1 MTVRSARVGSWVLAV
16 IVFVASAGTAFAQA
30 DRTNWVGT
38 WAAAPV
44 EKAIAPGQPSPAN
57 ATYRNIVH
65 ISLGGDAVRVQFTN
79 EFGKEQLVVAD
90 AHLALSANKGAG
102 KGAIQPGTDHA
113 LTFGGKPQ
121 VTIPTGAV
129 MFSDPVPLRAS
140 AFSDLAISF
149 YLPEQ
154 SIQQETCHPLSSATN
169 FVAPGDDPADN
180 NLPSA
185 RPVSDWCFVK
195 GVDVSVKNATLAAPT
210 PAAIVAFG
218 DSITDGAKSTR
229 DSNSRWPDILAQRLQ
244 ANKKT
249 AQLSVLNQGISGNR
263 LLHDKAGP
271 NALARF
277 DRDVLAQSGVKYLI
291 LFEGIN
297 DIGHTAQPLE
307 PADVITA
314 DQMILALAQMATSA
328 HEHGIKVIGATLAPY
343 AGAKY
348 YSDKGEQ
355 IRQSVNSWIRIS
367 PAFDGVIDF
376 DKITRDPN
384 NQSAYLPT
392 VDSGDHLHPNDAGY
406 KTMANAID
414 LSLF

>member
-1 MTVRSARVGSWVLAV
+1 MKVRSARAGSWALAA
-16 IVFVASAGTAFAQA
+16 IVFGVSAGAAFAQT
-30 DRTNWVGT
+30 DRSNWVGT

-44 EKAIAPGQPSPAN
+44 EKAVNPGQTSPAN

-65 ISLGGDAVRVQFTN
+65 ISLGGDALRVQFTN

-90 AHLALSANKGAG
+90 AHLALSAG
-102 KGAIQPGTDHA
+102 KGVIQPGTDHA
-113 LTFGGKPQ
+113 ITFGGRPQ
-121 VTIPTGAV
+121 VTIPSGATTL
-129 MFSDPVPLRAS
+129 SDPVLLRAA

-169 FVAPGDDPADN
+169 FVAPGEDTADP

-185 RPVSDWCFVK
+185 RTVSDWCFVK
-195 GVDVSVKNATLAAPT
+195 GVDVSVKNTKKAAAN

-249 AQLSVLNQGISGNR
+249 ANISVLNEGISGNR

-314 DQMILALAQMATSA
+314 DQMILALAQMAQSA

-348 YSDKGEQ
+348 YSESGEQ
-355 IRQSVNSWIRIS
+355 IRQGVNSWIRTS

-376 DKITRDPN
+376 DKITRDPSSP
-384 NQSAYLPT
+384 SAYLPT
-392 VDSGDHLHPNDAGY
+392 VDSGDHLHPNDTGY

-414 LSLF
+414 LLLFR

>member
-1 MTVRSARVGSWVLAV
+1 MTVSSARAGSWLLAGIVLV
-16 IVFVASAGTAFAQA
+16 VSAGVVFAQTDHA
-30 DRTNWVGT
+30 NWVGT
-38 WAAAPV
+38 WAASPV
-44 EKAIAPGQPSPAN
+44 EKVIASGQPSPAN

-79 EFGKEQLVVAD
+79 EFGKEQLVVVG
-90 AHLALSANKGAG
+90 AHLALSANSGV
-102 KGAIQPGTDHA
+102 IQPSTDHA

-121 VTIPTGAV
+121 VTIPSGAV
-129 MFSDPVPLRAS
+129 IFSDPVSLRVG

-154 SIQQETCHPLSSATN
+154 SIQQATCHPLSSATN
-169 FVAPGDDPADN
+169 FVAPGDDTAGA
-180 NLPSA
+180 NLPAA

-195 GVDVSVKNATLAAPT
+195 GVDVSVKNAT

-249 AQLSVLNQGISGNR
+249 ANLSVLNQGISGNR

-277 DRDVLAQSGVKYLI
+277 DRDVLSQSGVKYLI

-307 PADVITA
+307 PGDVITA
-314 DQMILALAQMATSA
+314 DQMILALAQMATRA
-328 HEHGIKVIGATLAPY
+328 HEHGIKVYGATIVPY

-355 IRQSVNSWIRIS
+355 IRQAVNSWIRTS

-384 NQSAYLPT
+384 NPSAYLPT

-406 KTMANAID
+406 KTMGEAID
-414 LSLF
+414 LSLFR

>member
-1 MTVRSARVGSWVLAV
+1 LVLV
-16 IVFVASAGTAFAQA
+16 VSAGTAFAQT
-30 DRTNWVGT
+30 DRANWVGT
-38 WAAAPV
+38 WAASPV
-44 EKAIAPGQPSPAN
+44 EKAVNPGQNSPAN

-79 EFGKEQLVVAD
+79 EFGKEQLVVAG
-90 AHLALSANKGAG
+90 AHLALSAN

-113 LTFGGKPQ
+113 LTFDGKPQ
-121 VTIPTGAV
+121 VTIPAGAV
-129 MFSDPVPLRAS
+129 IFSDPAPLRVG

-154 SIQQETCHPLSSATN
+154 SIQQETCHPLSSTTN
-169 FVAPGDDPADN
+169 FVAPGNDTADPS
-180 NLPSA
+180 LPTP

-195 GVDVSVKNATLAAPT
+195 GVDVNVKDANPSAV
-210 PAAIVAFG
+210 VAFG

-249 AQLSVLNQGISGNR
+249 ANLSVLNQGISGNR
-263 LLHDKAGP
+263 ILHDKAGP
-271 NALARF
+271 NAMARF
-277 DRDVLAQSGVKYLI
+277 DRDVLSQTGVKYLI

-297 DIGHTAQPLE
+297 DIGHTAQPLD
-307 PADVITA
+307 PGDVITA
-314 DQMILALAQMATSA
+314 DQMILALAQMATRA
-328 HEHGIKVIGATLAPY
+328 REHGIKVYGATIAPY
-343 AGAKY
+343 GGAKY
-348 YSDKGEQ
+348 YSEKGEQ
-355 IRQSVNSWIRIS
+355 IRQAVNSWIRTG

-384 NQSAYLPT
+384 NPTAYLPT

-414 LSLF
+414 LSLFR

>member
-1 MTVRSARVGSWVLAV
+1 MKVRSARAGSWVLAGL
-16 IVFVASAGTAFAQA
+16 VFVGTAFAQT
-30 DRTNWVGT
+30 DRANWVGT

-44 EKAIAPGQPSPAN
+44 EKVIASGQPSPAN

-65 ISLGGDAVRVQFTN
+65 ISLGGDAIRVQFTN
-79 EFGKEQLVVAD
+79 EFGKAELVVAG
-90 AHLALSANKGAG
+90 AHLALSAG
-102 KGAIQPGTDHA
+102 KGAIQPGTDHV
-113 LTFGGKPQ
+113 LTFGGKTE
-121 VTIPTGAV
+121 VTIPSGAV
-129 MFSDPVPLRAS
+129 IFSDPVPLRVV

-154 SIQQETCHPLSSATN
+154 SIQQATCHPLSSSTN
-169 FVAPGDDPADN
+169 FVAPGNDTAAA
-180 NLPSA
+180 NLPSP

-195 GVDVSVKNATLAAPT
+195 GVDVSVKNANSTAAT

-249 AQLSVLNQGISGNR
+249 ANLSVLNQGISGNR

-277 DRDVLAQSGVKYLI
+277 DRDVLSQSGVKYLI

-297 DIGHTAQPLE
+297 DIGHTAQPQE
-307 PADVITA
+307 PGDVITA
-314 DQMILALAQMATSA
+314 DQMILALAQMATRA
-328 HEHGIKVIGATLAPY
+328 HEHGIKVYGATIAPY

-355 IRQSVNSWIRIS
+355 IRQAVNFWIRTS

-384 NQSAYLPT
+384 NPSAYLPT

-414 LSLF
+414 LSLFR

>member
-1 MTVRSARVGSWVLAV
+1 MNVRSARVGSWVLAV
-16 IVFVASAGTAFAQA
+16 IVFVVSASAAFAQT
-30 DRTNWVGT
+30 DRAHWVGT
-38 WAAAPV
+38 WTAAPV
-44 EKAIAPGQPSPAN
+44 EKAVAPGQPSLAN

-79 EFGKEQLVVAD
+79 EFGKEQLVVAGV
-90 AHLALSANKGAG
+90 HLALSAG

-121 VTIPTGAV
+121 VTIPSGA
-129 MFSDPVPLRAS
+129 MIFSDPVPLRAG
-140 AFSDLAISF
+140 AFSDLTISF

-154 SIQQETCHPLSSATN
+154 SIQQATCHPLSSATN
-169 FVAPGDDPADN
+169 FVAPGDETADP
-180 NLPSA
+180 NLLSA
-185 RPVSDWCFVK
+185 RAVSDWCFVK
-195 GVDVSVKNATLAAPT
+195 GVDVSGKNAKSVAAK

-249 AQLSVLNQGISGNR
+249 ANISVLNEGISGNR

-297 DIGHTAQPLE
+297 DIGHTAQPLD
-307 PADVITA
+307 PSDVITA
-314 DQMILALAQMATSA
+314 NQIILALAQMAMRA
-328 HEHGIKVIGATLAPY
+328 HEHGIKVYGATLAPY
-343 AGAKY
+343 VGAKY

-355 IRQSVNSWIRIS
+355 IRQSVNSWIRTAQI
-367 PAFDGVIDF
+367 FDGVIDF

-384 NQSAYLPT
+384 NPSAYLPT

-406 KTMANAID
+406 KTMGDAID
-414 LSLF
+414 LSLFR

>member
-1 MTVRSARVGSWVLAV
+1 
-16 IVFVASAGTAFAQA
+16 
-30 DRTNWVGT
+30 
-38 WAAAPV
+38 
-44 EKAIAPGQPSPAN
+44 
-57 ATYRNIVH
+57 
-65 ISLGGDAVRVQFTN
+65 
-79 EFGKEQLVVAD
+79 
-90 AHLALSANKGAG
+90 
-102 KGAIQPGTDHA
+102 
-113 LTFGGKPQ
+113 
-121 VTIPTGAV
+121 
-129 MFSDPVPLRAS
+129 
-140 AFSDLAISF
+140 
-149 YLPEQ
+149 
-154 SIQQETCHPLSSATN
+154 
-169 FVAPGDDPADN
+169 VAPGEDTADP

-185 RPVSDWCFVK
+185 RTVSDWCFVK
-195 GVDVSVKNATLAAPT
+195 GVDVSVKNTKKAAAN

-249 AQLSVLNQGISGNR
+249 ANISVLNEGISGNR

-314 DQMILALAQMATSA
+314 DQMILALAQMAQSA

-348 YSDKGEQ
+348 YSESGEQ
-355 IRQSVNSWIRIS
+355 IRQGVNSWIRTS

-376 DKITRDPN
+376 DKITRDPSSP
-384 NQSAYLPT
+384 SAYLPT
-392 VDSGDHLHPNDAGY
+392 VDSGDHLHPNDTGY

-414 LSLF
+414 LLLFR

>member
-1 MTVRSARVGSWVLAV
+1 MRIVPAAIILLVL
-16 IVFVASAGTAFAQA
+16 SGTLAFAQA
-30 DRTNWVGT
+30 DRVHWVGT

-44 EKAIAPGQPSPAN
+44 EKVMSSGQPSPAN

-65 ISLGGDAVRVQFTN
+65 ISLGGDAVRVQLTN
-79 EFGKEQLVVAD
+79 EFGKADLVVSG
-90 AHLALSANKGAG
+90 AHVALNAG
-102 KGAIQPGTDHA
+102 KGAIQPGTDRIV
-113 LTFGGKPQ
+113 TFGGKSQ
-121 VTIPTGAV
+121 VTIPSGAAIV
-129 MFSDPVPLRAS
+129 SDPVPLRVG

-154 SIQQETCHPLSSATN
+154 SIQQATCHPLSSATN
-169 FVAPGDDPADN
+169 FVAPGDETAAA
-180 NLPSA
+180 NLPDA
-185 RPVSDWCFVK
+185 RTAFDWCFVK
-195 GVDVSVKNATLAAPT
+195 GVDVIAKNTNSAAAT

-249 AQLSVLNQGISGNR
+249 ANLSVLNQGISGNR

-277 DRDVLAQSGVKYLI
+277 NRDVLAQSGVQYLI

-297 DIGHTAQPLE
+297 DIGHTAQPVA
-307 PADVITA
+307 PDDVITS
-314 DQMILALAQMATSA
+314 DQMILALAQMVLRA
-328 HEHGIKVIGATLAPY
+328 HEHGIKVYGATIAPF

-348 YSDKGEQ
+348 YSEKGEQ
-355 IRQSVNSWIRIS
+355 IRQAVNSWIRTS
-367 PAFDGVIDF
+367 PVFDGVIDF
-376 DKITRDPN
+376 DKITRDPSN
-384 NQSAYLPT
+384 PSAYLPT

-406 KTMANAID
+406 KTMGEAID
-414 LSLF
+414 LSLFR

>member
-1 MTVRSARVGSWVLAV
+1 MTVRSARAGSWVLAG
-16 IVFVASAGTAFAQA
+16 IVFVIFAGTAFAQT
-30 DRTNWVGT
+30 DRANWVGT

-44 EKAIAPGQPSPAN
+44 EKAVAPGQPSPAN

-65 ISLGGDAVRVQFTN
+65 ISLGGDALRMQFTN
-79 EFGKEQLVVAD
+79 EFGKSDLVVAG
-90 AHLALSANKGAG
+90 AHLALSAG
-102 KGAIQPGTDHA
+102 KGAIQSGTDHA
-113 LTFGGKPQ
+113 VTFGGKLQ
-121 VTIPTGAV
+121 VTIPSGAV
-129 MFSDPVPLRAS
+129 IYSDPVSLHAG

-169 FVAPGDDPADN
+169 FVAPGDDAAAPD
-180 NLPSA
+180 LPSA
-185 RPVSDWCFVK
+185 RMVSDWCFVK
-195 GVDVSVKNATLAAPT
+195 GIDVSVKNTKKAAAN

-249 AQLSVLNQGISGNR
+249 ANLSVLNEGISGNR

-297 DIGHTAQPLE
+297 DIGHTAQPVDA
-307 PADVITA
+307 ADVITA
-314 DQMILALAQMATSA
+314 DQMILALTQMASRA

-343 AGAKY
+343 KGAKY
-348 YSDKGEQ
+348 ESDKGEQ
-355 IRQSVNSWIRIS
+355 IRQAVNSWIRTS

-384 NQSAYLPT
+384 NPSAYLPT

-406 KTMANAID
+406 KTMGNAID
-414 LSLF
+414 LSLFR